1 MDFLLKRTDID
12 RNKIIVFGRSLGG
25 AVAVNL
31 AFQPFYARHIAVLML
46 ENTFTSLPDIGRTIF
61 DFPILQYL
69 PDILFKAKVSMIFFF
84 FLHDFYTLLKSST
97 CNNIKSL
104 RLYNN

>member
-69 PDILFKAKVSMIFFF
+69 PDILFKAKVSMKFSFFF
-84 FLHDFYTLLKSST
+84 CMISIPY
-97 CNNIKSL
+97 
-104 RLYNN
+104 